1 MVEVFS
7 ICSIE
12 RRAATPTT
20 RHHNLWRSHSIR
32 ATVKINRWQRKP
44 LGELPGR
51 RHPPREVLT
60 YEVLIKRSLPLPS
73 AWRSAGLPAWSAE
86 RSHESRCRFLP
97 PKKF

>member
-51 RHPPREVLT
+51 RHPPR
-60 YEVLIKRSLPLPS
+60 SLDLLS
-73 AWRSAGLPAWSAE
+73 SYKTEPAAAFRVVFSWFTGVVSGTLA
-86 RSHESRCRFLP
+86 
-97 PKKF
+97 